1 MTDSLISS
9 VSGLLDRPDPTNL
22 DADEFE
28 ALLDSPEH
36 NFRSLTRGDVI
47 EGTIVRVD
55 PDEVLVDIGLKS
67 EGVVSGRELG
77 PAEEAKSLKVGET
90 VLVSVLMPETP
101 EGHAVLSI
109 RRAKM
114 EKSWRLAEQIMQDNE
129 IIEAEVIDH
138 NKGGLLVNVHG
149 LRGFVPISQV
159 LGLRRES
166 GERGDSSED
175 ELTQKLAEMMRRVLT
190 LKIIEL
196 NRNRNRLILSE
207 RAAAQE
213 TRAKNKDILLEEL
226 QIGQVRKGRVSNL
239 CSFGAFVDLGGA
251 DGLIHISQ
259 LSWGHL
265 NHPNQVLH
273 VGDEVDVYVLGVDP
287 VKKKIALS
295 LKRAQADP
303 WDTIEERYQVGQL
316 VQGTIT
322 KITSFGAFARVEDG
336 VEGLA
341 HVSELSNRHITN
353 PKEIVKEGDEREFQ
367 VIHIDGKKRRLGLSL
382 KALEDETAYSGY
394 DEDGGEEGEAPLA
407 DAEATDADA
416 MADEDGM
423 AEAYA
428 DTDVATTEPSDDR
441 SEARAEET
449 GSGSAQEEQ
458 TRADA
463 EEAS

>member
-1 MTDSLISS
+1 VSDPYSPSLG
-9 VSGLLDRPDPTNL
+9 GLLDRTDPSQL
-22 DADEFE
+22 DASEFE
-28 ALLDSPEH
+28 ALLESPDH

-77 PAEEAKSLKVGET
+77 SPEDAKNLKAGET

-114 EKSWRLAEQIMQDNE
+114 EKSWRLAEQIMQNNE

-166 GERGDSSED
+166 GERSEED
-175 ELTQKLAEMMRRVLT
+175 DLAQKLGEMMRRTLA

-226 QIGQVRKGRVSNL
+226 QIGQVRRGRVSNL

-303 WDTIEERYQVGQL
+303 WDTIEERYQVGQI
-316 VQGTIT
+316 VRGTVT

-353 PKEIVKEGDEREFQ
+353 PKEVVKEGDELDFQ
-367 VIHIDGKKRRLGLSL
+367 IIHIDGKKRRLGLSL
-382 KALEDETAYSGY
+382 KALEDTTYGGY
-394 DEDGGEEGEAPLA
+394 DEEEAQEGEAGAPEEEQDITESPEA
-407 DAEATDADA
+407 MAEEEEATESPEAP
-416 MADEDGM
+416 
-423 AEAYA
+423 AEGG
-428 DTDVATTEPSDDR
+428 
-441 SEARAEET
+441 ET
-449 GSGSAQEEQ
+449 GEVQEGDSQPDASA
-458 TRADA
+458 
-463 EEAS
+463 S

>member
-1 MTDSLISS
+1 MTDSLSS
-9 VSGLLDRPDPTNL
+9 SASGLLDRPNPSNL
-22 DADEFE
+22 DAAEFE

-36 NFRSLTRGDVI
+36 NFHSLTRGDVI

-77 PAEEAKSLKVGET
+77 PADEAKSLKVGET

-175 ELTQKLAEMMRRVLT
+175 ELTQKLAEMMRRSLT

-341 HVSELSNRHITN
+341 HVSELSNQHITN
-353 PKEIVKEGDEREFQ
+353 PKEIVKEGDDREFQ

-382 KALEDETAYSGY
+382 KAMEDSTYSGY
-394 DEDGGEEGEAPLA
+394 DEDGETLEGYVGADDA
-407 DAEATDADA
+407 SDAEIEATGESYKAPEASADGAARESAQGSAAQTDAKA
-416 MADEDGM
+416 L
-423 AEAYA
+423 
-428 DTDVATTEPSDDR
+428 
-441 SEARAEET
+441 
-449 GSGSAQEEQ
+449 
-458 TRADA
+458 
-463 EEAS
+463 

>member
-1 MTDSLISS
+1 
-9 VSGLLDRPDPTNL
+9 
-22 DADEFE
+22 
-28 ALLDSPEH
+28 
-36 NFRSLTRGDVI
+36 
-47 EGTIVRVD
+47 
-55 PDEVLVDIGLKS
+55 
-67 EGVVSGRELG
+67 
-77 PAEEAKSLKVGET
+77 
-90 VLVSVLMPETP
+90 
-101 EGHAVLSI
+101 
-109 RRAKM
+109 M

-175 ELTQKLAEMMRRVLT
+175 ELTQKLAEMMRRSLT

-341 HVSELSNRHITN
+341 HVSELSNQHITN
-353 PKEIVKEGDEREFQ
+353 PKEIVKEGDDREFQ

-382 KALEDETAYSGY
+382 KAMEDSTYSGY
-394 DEDGGEEGEAPLA
+394 DEDGETLEGYVGADDA
-407 DAEATDADA
+407 SDAEIEATGESYKAPEASADGAARESAQGSAAQTDAKA
-416 MADEDGM
+416 L
-423 AEAYA
+423 
-428 DTDVATTEPSDDR
+428 
-441 SEARAEET
+441 
-449 GSGSAQEEQ
+449 
-458 TRADA
+458 
-463 EEAS
+463 

>member
-1 MTDSLISS
+1 MTDSLFSS

-77 PAEEAKSLKVGET
+77 AADEAKNLKVGET

-175 ELTQKLAEMMRRVLT
+175 ELTQKLAEMMRRSLT

-303 WDTIEERYQVGQL
+303 WDTIEERYQVGQI
-316 VQGTIT
+316 VQGTVT

-353 PKEIVKEGDEREFQ
+353 PKEVVKEGDEHEFQ

-382 KALEDETAYSGY
+382 KALEDTTYPGY
-394 DEDGGEEGEAPLA
+394 DEEGAQDGESQTF
-407 DAEATDADA
+407 DAETDEEIASDADLPGEHDNTGDETPTGES
-416 MADEDGM
+416 ADVPEAN
-423 AEAYA
+423 AEGAA
-428 DTDVATTEPSDDR
+428 
-441 SEARAEET
+441 SE
-449 GSGSAQEEQ
+449 SAQEGETQ
-458 TRADA
+458 TGA
-463 EEAS
+463 EAS

>member
-1 MTDSLISS
+1 MTDTLSSS
-9 VSGLLDRPDPTNL
+9 VSGLLDRADPTQL
-22 DADEFE
+22 GADEFE

-77 PAEEAKSLKVGET
+77 PAEEAKALKVGET

-175 ELTQKLAEMMRRVLT
+175 ELTQKLAEMMRRTLA

-226 QIGQVRKGRVSNL
+226 QIGQVRRGRVSNL

-316 VQGTIT
+316 VQGTVT

-353 PKEIVKEGDEREFQ
+353 PKEVVKEGDEREFQ

-382 KALEDETAYSGY
+382 KALEDDGAYSGY
-394 DEDGGEEGEAPLA
+394 DEAGEAQGEGYQNEGDQTDEVEQRDESTA
-407 DAEATDADA
+407 ASATYDADA
-416 MADEDGM
+416 A
-423 AEAYA
+423 
-428 DTDVATTEPSDDR
+428 
-441 SEARAEET
+441 
-449 GSGSAQEEQ
+449 SGSAPEGATQPN
-458 TRADA
+458 A
-463 EEAS
+463 EAL

>member
-1 MTDSLISS
+1 MSTTPTPAA
-9 VSGLLDRPDPTNL
+9 SGLLDRTDPASL

-28 ALLDSPEH
+28 ALLESPEH
-36 NFRSLTRGDVI
+36 NFPSLSRGDVV

-77 PAEEAKSLKVGET
+77 SQEEAKNYKPGDT
-90 VLVSVLMPETP
+90 VLVSVLMSETP

-114 EKSWRLAEQIMQDNE
+114 EKSWRLAEQIMQDNQ
-129 IIEAEVIDH
+129 IIQADVIDH

-166 GERGDSSED
+166 SERNESGED
-175 ELTQKLAEMMRRVLT
+175 ELAQKLAEMRNRTLS

-213 TRAKNKDILLEEL
+213 TRAKNKDLLLEEL
-226 QIGQVRKGRVSNL
+226 RIGEVRRGRVSNL

-265 NHPNQVLH
+265 NHPNQVLR

-303 WDTIEERYQVGQL
+303 WDTIEERYQVGQI
-316 VQGTIT
+316 VRGTVT

-353 PKEIVKEGDEREFQ
+353 PKEVVKEGDERDFQ
-367 VIHIDGKKRRLGLSL
+367 IIHIDGKKRRLGLSL
-382 KALEDETAYSGY
+382 KALEDGEGNYTGY
-394 DEDGGEEGEAPLA
+394 QEDAQEGDTVDLAGGEGAEDATGGSDMPAEAAPEMMGDLPDAAEAPADAASDGPASDGEAPR
-407 DAEATDADA
+407 
-416 MADEDGM
+416 G
-423 AEAYA
+423 
-428 DTDVATTEPSDDR
+428 
-441 SEARAEET
+441 
-449 GSGSAQEEQ
+449 AQ
-458 TRADA
+458 
-463 EEAS
+463 AS

>member
-1 MTDSLISS
+1 MSDTYTPNLA
-9 VSGLLDRPDPTNL
+9 GLLDRPNPSML
-22 DADEFE
+22 GADEFE
-28 ALLDSPEH
+28 ALLESPEH
-36 NFRSLTRGDVI
+36 TFRSLGRGDVV
-47 EGTIVRVD
+47 EGNIVRVD

-67 EGVVSGRELG
+67 EGVVTGRELG
-77 PAEEAKSLKVGET
+77 NAEEAKNLKVGDV
-90 VLVSVLMPETP
+90 VLVSVLTAETP

-114 EKSWRLAEQIMQDNE
+114 EKSWRLAEQIMQNNE

-175 ELTQKLAEMMRRVLT
+175 ELAQKLGEMVRRTLT

-226 QIGQVRKGRVSNL
+226 QIGQVRRGRVSNL

-303 WDTIEERYQVGQL
+303 WDTIEERYQVGQI
-316 VQGTIT
+316 VRAAVT

-341 HVSELSNRHITN
+341 HVSELSNRHVTN
-353 PKEIVKEGDEREFQ
+353 PKEVVKEGDELEFQ
-367 VIHIDGKKRRLGLSL
+367 IIHIDGKKRRLGLSL
-382 KALEDETAYSGY
+382 KALEDSTYSSYDLDDNEDASDEPGDESEEQAVTAEAVAETNGSVPSP
-394 DEDGGEEGEAPLA
+394 ESSVEGEEAG
-407 DAEATDADA
+407 
-416 MADEDGM
+416 
-423 AEAYA
+423 
-428 DTDVATTEPSDDR
+428 S
-441 SEARAEET
+441 SE
-449 GSGSAQEEQ
+449 
-458 TRADA
+458 
-463 EEAS
+463 

>member
-1 MTDSLISS
+1 
-9 VSGLLDRPDPTNL
+9 
-22 DADEFE
+22 
-28 ALLDSPEH
+28 
-36 NFRSLTRGDVI
+36 
-47 EGTIVRVD
+47 
-55 PDEVLVDIGLKS
+55 
-67 EGVVSGRELG
+67 
-77 PAEEAKSLKVGET
+77 
-90 VLVSVLMPETP
+90 
-101 EGHAVLSI
+101 
-109 RRAKM
+109 
-114 EKSWRLAEQIMQDNE
+114 MQDNE

-394 DEDGGEEGEAPLA
+394 DEDGGQEGEAQPA
-407 DAEATDADA
+407 DSEAPDADA
-416 MADEDGM
+416 TADEDGM

-428 DTDVATTEPSDDR
+428 DAAATDESDDL

-449 GSGSAQEEQ
+449 GSGSAPEERTQ
-458 TRADA
+458 TDA

>member
-1 MTDSLISS
+1 MLEVFFYPMSDTYQPNL
-9 VSGLLDRPDPTNL
+9 SGLLDRPNPTAL
-22 DADEFE
+22 DAAEFE

-36 NFRSLTRGDVI
+36 NFKSLARGDVV
-47 EGTIVRVD
+47 EGSVVRVD
-55 PDEVLVDIGLKS
+55 PNEVLVDIGLKS

-77 PAEEAKSLKVGET
+77 SSEEAKSLKVGDT

-114 EKSWRLAEQIMQDNE
+114 EKSWRVAEQIMQNNE

-138 NKGGLLVNVHG
+138 NKGGLIVLVQG

-166 GERGDSSED
+166 TERNDSGED
-175 ELTQKLAEMMRRVLT
+175 ELAQKLGEMMHRTLT

-226 QIGQVRKGRVSNL
+226 QIGQVRRGRVSNL

-273 VGDEVDVYVLGVDP
+273 LGDEVDVYVLGVDP

-303 WDTIEERYQVGQL
+303 WDTVEERYQVGQI
-316 VQGTIT
+316 VQGIVT

-353 PKEIVKEGDEREFQ
+353 PKEVVKEGDTLDFQ
-367 VIHIDGKKRRLGLSL
+367 IIHIDGKKRRLGLSL
-382 KALEDETAYSGY
+382 KALEEGAG
-394 DEDGGEEGEAPLA
+394 EGGEEGGEEHDESSDEGAHTEGHDNQYQPESDASDEAG
-407 DAEATDADA
+407 EH
-416 MADEDGM
+416 E
-423 AEAYA
+423 
-428 DTDVATTEPSDDR
+428 
-441 SEARAEET
+441 
-449 GSGSAQEEQ
+449 
-458 TRADA
+458 
-463 EEAS
+463 

>member
-1 MTDSLISS
+1 MTDSLIPS

-77 PAEEAKSLKVGET
+77 AADEAKNLKVGET

-175 ELTQKLAEMMRRVLT
+175 ELTQKLAEMMRRTLT

-303 WDTIEERYQVGQL
+303 WDTIEERYQVGQI
-316 VQGTIT
+316 VQGTVT

-353 PKEIVKEGDEREFQ
+353 PKEVVKEGDEHEFQ

-382 KALEDETAYSGY
+382 KALEDTTYSGY
-394 DEDGGEEGEAPLA
+394 DEEGAEDQDGESQSF
-407 DAEATDADA
+407 DAEADQEVTSEADLPGEQG
-416 MADEDGM
+416 D
-423 AEAYA
+423 
-428 DTDVATTEPSDDR
+428 SDDDAPTGESADVPEANAAGAA
-441 SEARAEET
+441 SE
-449 GSGSAQEEQ
+449 SAQEGETQ
-458 TRADA
+458 TGA
-463 EEAS
+463 EAS

>member
-1 MTDSLISS
+1 MSDPYAPSLG
-9 VSGLLDRPDPTNL
+9 GLLDRTDPSQL
-22 DADEFE
+22 DATEFE
-28 ALLDSPEH
+28 ALLESPEH

-77 PAEEAKSLKVGET
+77 SPEDAKNLKAGET

-114 EKSWRLAEQIMQDNE
+114 EKSWRLAEQIMQDNQ

-159 LGLRRES
+159 LGLRRETN
-166 GERGDSSED
+166 ERGEED
-175 ELTQKLAEMMRRVLT
+175 DLAQKLAEMMHRTLA

-226 QIGQVRKGRVSNL
+226 QIGQVRRGRVSNL

-303 WDTIEERYQVGQL
+303 WDTIEERYQVGQI
-316 VQGTIT
+316 VRGTVT

-353 PKEIVKEGDEREFQ
+353 PKEVVKEGDELDFQ
-367 VIHIDGKKRRLGLSL
+367 IIHIDGKKRRLGLSL
-382 KALEDETAYSGY
+382 KALEDTNYAGYEEEEPQEGDEGAPEDAEDTIESPEATAEG
-394 DEDGGEEGEAPLA
+394 DADGEAPEG
-407 DAEATDADA
+407 DSQTDATA
-416 MADEDGM
+416 
-423 AEAYA
+423 
-428 DTDVATTEPSDDR
+428 
-441 SEARAEET
+441 SE
-449 GSGSAQEEQ
+449 
-458 TRADA
+458 
-463 EEAS
+463 

>member
-1 MTDSLISS
+1 
-9 VSGLLDRPDPTNL
+9 
-22 DADEFE
+22 
-28 ALLDSPEH
+28 
-36 NFRSLTRGDVI
+36 
-47 EGTIVRVD
+47 
-55 PDEVLVDIGLKS
+55 
-67 EGVVSGRELG
+67 
-77 PAEEAKSLKVGET
+77 
-90 VLVSVLMPETP
+90 
-101 EGHAVLSI
+101 
-109 RRAKM
+109 
-114 EKSWRLAEQIMQDNE
+114 
-129 IIEAEVIDH
+129 
-138 NKGGLLVNVHG
+138 
-149 LRGFVPISQV
+149 
-159 LGLRRES
+159 
-166 GERGDSSED
+166 
-175 ELTQKLAEMMRRVLT
+175 MMRRSLA

-226 QIGQVRKGRVSNL
+226 QIGQVRRGRVSNL

-303 WDTIEERYQVGQL
+303 WDTIEERYQVGQI
-316 VQGTIT
+316 VQGTVT

-353 PKEIVKEGDEREFQ
+353 PKEVVKEGDELDFQ

-382 KALEDETAYSGY
+382 KALEDTDATYSGY
-394 DEDGGEEGEAPLA
+394 EEGAGQEEGEVEGDSTEMEDVVGAQAAIPEA
-407 DAEATDADA
+407 SEEGIDSGPTQEGEVQTDAEA
-416 MADEDGM
+416 
-423 AEAYA
+423 
-428 DTDVATTEPSDDR
+428 S
-441 SEARAEET
+441 
-449 GSGSAQEEQ
+449 
-458 TRADA
+458 
-463 EEAS
+463 

>member
-1 MTDSLISS
+1 
-9 VSGLLDRPDPTNL
+9 
-22 DADEFE
+22 
-28 ALLDSPEH
+28 
-36 NFRSLTRGDVI
+36 
-47 EGTIVRVD
+47 
-55 PDEVLVDIGLKS
+55 
-67 EGVVSGRELG
+67 
-77 PAEEAKSLKVGET
+77 
-90 VLVSVLMPETP
+90 
-101 EGHAVLSI
+101 
-109 RRAKM
+109 M
-114 EKSWRLAEQIMQDNE
+114 EKSWRVADQIMQNNE

-138 NKGGLLVNVHG
+138 NKGGLIVLVQG

-166 GERGDSSED
+166 TERNDSGED
-175 ELTQKLAEMMRRVLT
+175 ELAQKLGEMMRRTLT

-226 QIGQVRKGRVSNL
+226 QPGQVRRGRVSNL

-287 VKKKIALS
+287 IKKKIALS

-303 WDTIEERYQVGQL
+303 WDTVEERYQVGQM
-316 VQGTIT
+316 VEGTVT

-353 PKEIVKEGDEREFQ
+353 PKEVVKEGDTLEFQ
-367 VIHIDGKKRRLGLSL
+367 IIHIDGKKRRLGLSL
-382 KALEDETAYSGY
+382 KAMDGDAGDY
-394 DEDGGEEGEAPLA
+394 DGDQDGEYAEG
-407 DAEATDADA
+407 DAEAEGTATEAHIEHEEDAP
-416 MADEDGM
+416 DG
-423 AEAYA
+423 
-428 DTDVATTEPSDDR
+428 DTT
-441 SEARAEET
+441 SE
-449 GSGSAQEEQ
+449 
-458 TRADA
+458 
-463 EEAS
+463 